1 MVGLSQHTGLE
12 TGLGVGGRRR
22 LMSLAA
28 LGGAAVLIL
37 GGRFYQLEVL
47 RHQELLHKARSNSVF
62 TEYKTAPRGR
72 IWDRQGKLLVTNEPD
87 FQLEGIP
94 FEVPHDRKHLQWLA
108 AATGQAP
115 HKLKAR
121 IEKALK
127 AGPLEPFVF
136 ARALTTPQVVASTK
150 LLPQFK
156 GLRLVIR
163 ERRRF
168 AGGLHAT
175 HSLGY
180 MGEITAEEL
189 KELRPKGY
197 MGLDRIGKEGLER
210 TYDGWLRGYKGVS
223 KISIDALGRTVKT
236 TEVRPPKPGC
246 DLHLALD
253 WKLQKVAESSL
264 QEMLDE
270 LRKENQEF
278 SGGSVVVMEAQTGAV
293 RALVSLPQYDPR
305 PFARGITQKEYTH
318 LINQRGLP
326 LLHRAVQSIASPGS
340 TYKLVTSSAALRHG
354 LCSAGSVFYCGGS
367 YAGANCFVTS
377 GHGSIGF
384 EGSLAHSCDVVYY
397 MLGVKLGVERLSK
410 HAQSMGLGHR
420 TGIDLPGESEGIC
433 PTPDWKWKYVGEKWY
448 EGDTVNFSIGQGFL
462 LVTPIQMAVVT
473 SAVANGGK
481 IVQPHLVR
489 QVVSYQGRVM
499 ARPGFK
505 PLKRLKLQPNLWA
518 AVRQGMRGAVL
529 YGTGGACNSEFV
541 HVAGKTGT
549 VENMPN
555 SENLHGRNHTW
566 FVSFAPY
573 ERPEIVVVVMCE
585 KSGGYGGSR
594 CAPVA
599 RKIYDYLYGPSKGIR

>member
-1 MVGLSQHTGLE
+1 MVAEE

-22 LMSLAA
+22 LMSLAG
-28 LGGAAVLIL
+28 LGTAVMLIL
-37 GGRFYQLEVL
+37 AGRFYQLEVV
-47 RHQELLHKARSNSVF
+47 RHQELLHKAQSNSVF

-72 IWDRQGKLLVTNEPD
+72 IWDRHGKLLVTNEPD

-94 FEVPHDRKHLQWLA
+94 FEVPHDAKHLQWLA

-121 IEKALK
+121 IDKALK
-127 AGPLEPFVF
+127 VGPLEPFVF
-136 ARALTTPQVVASTK
+136 AKALSTPQVVASTK
-150 LLPQFK
+150 LLSQFK

-168 AGGLHAT
+168 AAGLHAT

-236 TEVRPPKPGC
+236 TEVRPPKPGA

-253 WKLQKVAESSL
+253 WELQKVAEKSL
-264 QEMLDE
+264 QEMLDQ
-270 LRKENQEF
+270 LRQENQEF

-305 PFARGITQKEYTH
+305 PFARGITQKEYTR
-318 LINQRGLP
+318 LINQKGLP

-340 TYKLVTSSAALRHG
+340 TFKLVTSSAALSNG

-410 HAQSMGLGHR
+410 HAKTMGLGQQ
-420 TGIDLPGESEGIC
+420 TGIDLPGESEGIL
-433 PTPDWKWKYVGEKWY
+433 PTADWKWKNVGDKWY

-473 SAVANGGK
+473 AAVANGGK
-481 IVQPHLVR
+481 VVKPHLVQ
-489 QVVSYQGRVM
+489 QVMSYQGRVL

-505 PLKRLKLQPNLWA
+505 PLRRLQVKPNLWA

-541 HVAGKTGT
+541 QVAGKTGT

-573 ERPEIVVVVMCE
+573 EHPEIVVVVMCE

>member
-1 MVGLSQHTGLE
+1 
-12 TGLGVGGRRR
+12 
-22 LMSLAA
+22 MSLAG
-28 LGGAAVLIL
+28 LGTLVMGIL
-37 GGRFYQLEVL
+37 AGRFYQLQVL
-47 RHQELLHKARSNSVF
+47 KHHELLHKAQSNSVF

-72 IWDRQGKLLVTNEPD
+72 IWDRQGKLLVTNEPE

-94 FEVPHDRKHLQWLA
+94 AEVPHDRKQLQILA
-108 AATGQAP
+108 QTTGQAP

-121 IEKALK
+121 IDKALK
-127 AGPLEPFVF
+127 NGPLEPFVF
-136 ARALTTPQVVASTK
+136 ARALTTPQVVATTK
-150 LLPQFK
+150 LIAQTK
-156 GLRLVIR
+156 GLHLVIR

-189 KELRPKGY
+189 KELRPLGY

-210 TYDGWLRGYKGVS
+210 TYDRWLRGYKGVS
-223 KISIDALGRTVKT
+223 RISIDALGRTAKT
-236 TEVRPPKPGC
+236 AEVRPPKPGC

-253 WKLQKVAESSL
+253 WELQKVAEAAL
-264 QEMLDE
+264 QEMLTQ
-270 LRKENQEF
+270 LKTENQEF

-318 LINQRGLP
+318 LLNQPGLP
-326 LLHRAVQSIASPGS
+326 LLHRAVQTIASPGS
-340 TYKLVTSSAALRHG
+340 TFKLVTSSAALSHG

-397 MLGVKLGVERLSK
+397 MLGVKLGVERLSAHSK
-410 HAQSMGLGHR
+410 AMGLGHS
-420 TGIDLPGESEGIC
+420 TGLDLPGESEGIL
-433 PTPDWKWKYVGEKWY
+433 PTAAWKWKNVGDKWY

-473 SAVANGGK
+473 AAVANGGK
-481 IVQPHLVR
+481 IVQPHLVQ

-505 PLKRLKLQPNLWA
+505 PLRRLKLAGNLWA

-529 YGTGGACNSEFV
+529 YGTGGAANSEYV
-541 HVAGKTGT
+541 HVAAKTGT
-549 VENMPN
+549 VENSPS
-555 SENLHGRNHTW
+555 SENTHGRNHTW

-573 ERPEIVVVVMCE
+573 EHPEIVVVVMCE

-599 RKIYDYLYGPSKGIR
+599 RKIYDYLYGPTKGIR